1 MSYRPATSL
10 VYNAMIATLITHPA
24 CHEHLM
30 PEGHPECPERLDAI
44 NNQLLASGIDS
55 LIYHRESPAATDEQ
69 LLRVHTHEYLQ
80 RLTEAQPAE
89 GIQRF
94 CDDIYLSP
102 STLKAA
108 RHAAG
113 AGILGVDMVMR
124 GETDAVFCNVRPAG
138 HHAEPAKA
146 MGFCIFNN
154 VAIAAAHGLA
164 AHGLD
169 RIAIVDFDVHHGN
182 GTQEIFRNEP
192 RVLFCSTFQHPF
204 YPMTPIDDV
213 PDHIINMPL
222 AATCRSDG
230 FRAALTEHCLP
241 ALETFQPQLI
251 LISAGFDGHL
261 EDDMSSVR
269 LVEQDYVWITQQLR
283 GLVDRSQNLPD
294 ADQRCRGMV
303 SLLEG
308 GYDLPA
314 LGRCAMMHIKAM
326 AKLS

>member
-1 MSYRPATSL
+1 
-10 VYNAMIATLITHPA
+10 MIATLITHPA
-24 CHEHLM
+24 CHLHLM

-69 LLRVHTHEYLQ
+69 LLRVHTHDYLQ
-80 RLTEAQPAE
+80 RLAQAQPDE
-89 GIQRF
+89 GILRF
-94 CDDIYLSP
+94 ADDIYLSP
-102 STLKAA
+102 GTLTAA

-138 HHAEPAKA
+138 HHAESAKA

-154 VAIAAAHGLA
+154 VAIAAAHALA
-164 AHGLD
+164 AHHLE

-182 GTQEIFRNEP
+182 GTQEIFRHEP
-192 RVLFCSTFQHPF
+192 RVLFCSSFQHPF
-204 YPMTPIDDV
+204 YPLTPIDNV
-213 PDHIINMPL
+213 PDHIINIPL
-222 AATCRSDG
+222 PATCRSEG

-241 ALETFQPQLI
+241 ALTRFQPQLL

-261 EDDMSSVR
+261 DDDMSSIR

-283 GLVDRSQNLPD
+283 QLVDNSKNNPD
-294 ADQRCRGMV
+294 VTQQCRGMV